1 MYALGG
7 WYCRLCQVGEFCF
20 NNTNRTC
27 PDHSSSFGVAKTY
40 SDCYCN
46 AGYKN
51 TTARTEASFC
61 EDCPANSFCT
71 GKGSVQACT
80 ANAVAPVQSAS
91 YLRCYCSWG
100 WKGVNNSACVGCQSP
115 TFCYGGVEAQC
126 SEGTYSGALSWNRLN
141 CSCIPGRWGPAGGP
155 CILCGAGKYN
165 LIPGCKAC
173 SNTSDVDC
181 ELCGLGTASSVLGR
195 NSTCDVCGA
204 GKFSSPANQRGA
216 FTCENCGIGAAAP
229 VGSSNC
235 TTCANGYYAA
245 LGASACVVCPAGS
258 FAVAP
263 ASACTS
269 CPVGSFSVGLAS
281 SSCQSCQAGTY
292 STAFASSNSST
303 CTACQVGSYS
313 PQKASACMNCP
324 NNSWN
329 LVQMSSICTANVG
342 YYNLDDSLRAY
353 YPFNDGDF
361 LKDVTGLT
369 GNLVAS
375 QASPTSQASG
385 PFGNSSYSAYLDAS
399 GSITMANTSQYFA
412 LPSFTLPN
420 DMSICLW
427 FWISSSATT
436 TYTYLS
442 DFTVNGL
449 LRNIQIFTQN
459 NNYRAGAF
467 FDTSIGSVSLTN
479 EAKKKEVW
487 RHTCLSFSG
496 TSGKLWLDGIQN
508 SFNLSKNRDYTRS
521 MTSNF
526 IGRSNFGN
534 QGVWWGALDDYRIY
548 HKALSPIELDAL
560 YSFRGDTTT
569 PMIILA
575 CPRPC
580 PGGTYGGCLGDGAQ
594 NCTACG
600 AGFYSSGIG
609 QTNPST
615 CLMCLAGTYSSNSAS
630 VNCEACPAGTY
641 NTEISAPASNKCLAC
656 LAGKYGTM
664 LGSPSSENC
673 LDCGYGKYNPVQ
685 GADDPSDCLACASG
699 TYTGVNG
706 TTNCSECGVG
716 SFAVTEA
723 SVCSLCSPGTFAAA
737 RASSCGVCPPG
748 LFSTPDSPICLA
760 CAPGEYNDRNA
771 SANCS
776 LCEAGRYST
785 GGASGCL
792 TCTYG
797 TYSSGSGFWYCNE
810 CDNGRFTGDGSS
822 AVRLIPCFALFSL
835 R

>member
-51 TTARTEASFC
+51 TTAKTEASFC

-80 ANAVAPVQSAS
+80 ANAVAPVQSTS

-204 GKFSSPANQRGA
+204 GKFSFPANQRGA
-216 FTCENCGIGAAAP
+216 FTCEKCAAGTISGIGA
-229 VGSSNC
+229 SNC
-235 TTCANGYYAA
+235 TSCASGYVAVNGSNVCTPCAA
-245 LGASACVVCPAGS
+245 GTISGIGASACTPCSNGYFAVSGSSVCTPCPAGT
-258 FAVAP
+258 FATGLVGSCAACGAGNYSLLGATTCSTCSVCAIGQYNVSNCISSANIVCGACTNPLKVFHAGRHTFTSTGLAGEQSCSWCCNPGLYLTLVSYGFHACTGVGVSASWAQCGIRYNCPDNSQTYITSPDTQTACTCNAGYTGVGGWNTTWQNFPADVQLQPPSNWSGVNCNACPSGTYSTGTGVTLSSRCLSCIAGTYNTGIGAP
-263 ASACTS
+263 ASNQCLACT
-269 CPVGSFSVGLAS
+269 
-281 SSCQSCQAGTY
+281 AGTY
-292 STAFASSNSST
+292 STGMAASNSSQCSSCQMGT
-303 CTACQVGSYS
+303 YQTGLGASLSSACQ
-313 PQKASACMNCP
+313 NC
-324 NNSWN
+324 
-329 LVQMSSICTANVG
+329 L
-342 YYNLDDSLRAY
+342 
-353 YPFNDGDF
+353 
-361 LKDVTGLT
+361 
-369 GNLVAS
+369 
-375 QASPTSQASG
+375 
-385 PFGNSSYSAYLDAS
+385 
-399 GSITMANTSQYFA
+399 
-412 LPSFTLPN
+412 
-420 DMSICLW
+420 
-427 FWISSSATT
+427 
-436 TYTYLS
+436 
-442 DFTVNGL
+442 
-449 LRNIQIFTQN
+449 
-459 NNYRAGAF
+459 
-467 FDTSIGSVSLTN
+467 
-479 EAKKKEVW
+479 E
-487 RHTCLSFSG
+487 
-496 TSGKLWLDGIQN
+496 
-508 SFNLSKNRDYTRS
+508 
-521 MTSNF
+521 
-526 IGRSNFGN
+526 
-534 QGVWWGALDDYRIY
+534 
-548 HKALSPIELDAL
+548 
-560 YSFRGDTTT
+560 
-569 PMIILA
+569 
-575 CPRPC
+575 
-580 PGGTYGGCLGDGAQ
+580 
-594 NCTACG
+594 
-600 AGFYSSGIG
+600 
-609 QTNPST
+609 
-615 CLMCLAGTYSSNSAS
+615 GTYSAVSGAIDITACA
-630 VNCEACPAGTY
+630 NCIT
-641 NTEISAPASNKCLAC
+641 
-656 LAGKYGTM
+656 GKYGTM
-664 LGSPSSENC
+664 LGSPSSGNC

-685 GADDPSDCLACASG
+685 GADDPSDCLSCASG

-822 AVRLIPCFALFSL
+822 AVRLIPCFALFPL
-835 R
+835 L

>member
-91 YLRCYCSWG
+91 YLRCYCDWG

-216 FTCENCGIGAAAP
+216 FTCENCAAGTISGGIGA
-229 VGSSNC
+229 SNC
-235 TTCANGYYAA
+235 TSCESGYFAVS
-245 LGASACVVCPAGS
+245 GSSACTPCPAGT
-258 FAVAP
+258 FA
-263 ASACTS
+263 TGL
-269 CPVGSFSVGLAS
+269 VGS
-281 SSCQSCQAGTY
+281 
-292 STAFASSNSST
+292 
-303 CTACQVGSYS
+303 
-313 PQKASACMNCP
+313 
-324 NNSWN
+324 
-329 LVQMSSICTANVG
+329 
-342 YYNLDDSLRAY
+342 
-353 YPFNDGDF
+353 
-361 LKDVTGLT
+361 
-369 GNLVAS
+369 
-375 QASPTSQASG
+375 
-385 PFGNSSYSAYLDAS
+385 
-399 GSITMANTSQYFA
+399 
-412 LPSFTLPN
+412 
-420 DMSICLW
+420 
-427 FWISSSATT
+427 
-436 TYTYLS
+436 
-442 DFTVNGL
+442 
-449 LRNIQIFTQN
+449 
-459 NNYRAGAF
+459 
-467 FDTSIGSVSLTN
+467 
-479 EAKKKEVW
+479 
-487 RHTCLSFSG
+487 
-496 TSGKLWLDGIQN
+496 
-508 SFNLSKNRDYTRS
+508 
-521 MTSNF
+521 
-526 IGRSNFGN
+526 
-534 QGVWWGALDDYRIY
+534 
-548 HKALSPIELDAL
+548 
-560 YSFRGDTTT
+560 
-569 PMIILA
+569 
-575 CPRPC
+575 
-580 PGGTYGGCLGDGAQ
+580 
-594 NCTACG
+594 CTACG
-600 AGFYSSGIG
+600 AGKYSLEGV
-609 QTNPST
+609 T
-615 CLMCLAGTYSSNSAS
+615 
-630 VNCEACPAGTY
+630 ACSY
-641 NTEISAPASNKCLAC
+641 C

-664 LGSPSSENC
+664 LGSPSSGNC

-685 GADDPSDCLACASG
+685 GADDPSDCLSCASG

-776 LCEAGRYST
+776 LCEAGRYAT
-785 GGASGCL
+785 GGTSGCL

-822 AVRLIPCFALFSL
+822 AVRFISCFASVSPALTCFARSARPVSRGHGGSDGSRRTRTAAGAARGSTRRLSGRAVTPSARRARRASSPTRHGRGRSVLFCVFFSFIACSIPARSSRPGFAATPRPVFL
-835 R
+835 GDPLHPIVVLHGPAVHGHVVRDFDDGELGKRARGLIETHFLDNLDENRVVAPDILVHVPVGGPRDVLGCSFVLVFRRFRQAEPPVAPVEQDFSGHVDREWGVNRVDSSESSAFLVLGSVFLCIPVATTVIVLLFLVRLVRLGVPAVRGAARFRSRRTGG